1 MTSLWRD
8 PQASP
13 GVPACTAHTA
23 PESSGGVKVTSA
35 GLSAWVSWSR
45 SFQTPLFLQELSKGG
60 NGANKRS
67 WPSWGW
73 CVVCP
78 TDKGRFC
85 PCEGSSEVEK
95 DGKPSSELSLW
106 RTMEITSPSWV
117 LLSWVLGP
125 SLYQQHPAAKSG
137 SVHCPVHRGKGR
149 EGGKEERESAC
160 GGGQGRNWGDPVSFR
175 SDSSGARVPS
185 TPPSCLPSSGP
196 NRLFN
201 NSQNF
206 QPNVSHIQEPKWAS
220 NKEPFANVRILIN
233 KYFLRTN
240 VKDKC

>member
-1 MTSLWRD
+1 MNSCLRCFRHLMTSLWRD

-23 PESSGGVKVTSA
+23 PESSGGVKVASA

-45 SFQTPLFLQELSKGG
+45 SFQTPLFMQELSKGG

-137 SVHCPVHRGKGR
+137 PVHRPVCRGEGR
-149 EGGKEERESAC
+149 GGGKEERRVRVGAGRAGTEGTLFPTGLTAPEPVLPPHRQAASPAVDPTGCLIIPQISNQMCPTYRSPSELQIKSHLQMSES
-160 GGGQGRNWGDPVSFR
+160 W
-175 SDSSGARVPS
+175 
-185 TPPSCLPSSGP
+185 
-196 NRLFN
+196 
-201 NSQNF
+201 
-206 QPNVSHIQEPKWAS
+206 
-220 NKEPFANVRILIN
+220 
-233 KYFLRTN
+233 
-240 VKDKC
+240 